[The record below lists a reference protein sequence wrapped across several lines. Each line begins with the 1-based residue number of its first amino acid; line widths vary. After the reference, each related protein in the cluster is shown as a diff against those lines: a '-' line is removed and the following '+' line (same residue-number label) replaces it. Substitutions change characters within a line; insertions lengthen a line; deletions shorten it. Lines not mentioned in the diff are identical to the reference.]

1 MKKAVNII
9 IPLLFA
15 CIVCSC
21 TENKDITSRLQ
32 AAEELMEHHPDSALS
47 ILNGI
52 KTSEKLSEGQNAL
65 WCLLFTQAQDKNYMA
80 HTSDSIIQ
88 IAVRYYEKKK
98 DRGNGMKAYYYN
110 AIVLDDLSDFLRA
123 QDFYLKALDTGK
135 DSDDHALQGRICAN
149 LGLLYIYQDL
159 FEPALALQEEAV
171 VHFTNLCDTMAIGM
185 SLRNIGRIYA
195 SRNQLDS
202 AVVYYS
208 KAMEYITEQNRLSIH
223 NEIGGLYIRMRNYPE
238 ALKHISLALGSL
250 DLEKDRVTIY
260 YNLGDLYRKTGQS
273 DSAAHYLSLCLTS
286 GNIHTKAGATLALGY
301 LEEKRKNWEVS
312 ATYLSQYIELQDS
325 ISKTERAAEL
335 QRIQSLY
342 NYQQVEKDRIFHEME
357 SRKKTTYLYLL
368 SVAFISILMAAVFYY
383 RQRKQVNRERMNKAL
398 LIQEQKY
405 RQSRKYIDEK
415 EEEIKLLKDAYAQET
430 DELKKELLATRQ
442 LIANKDIE
450 QLKQMRI
457 SQIEQKEKF
466 KKSPLLQ
473 LLTTDGSSVTPENW
487 AELETW
493 MELIYPELTPFLK
506 KEIPKISNEKLRLC
520 YLILIG
526 GLKVKRMGDLLN
538 VVPSAIS
545 KSKERLHKDLNNKG
559 GDTVTLDAL
568 LHEMFD
574 KN

>member
-1 MKKAVNII
+1 
-9 IPLLFA
+9 
-15 CIVCSC
+15 
-21 TENKDITSRLQ
+21 
-32 AAEELMEHHPDSALS
+32 
-47 ILNGI
+47 
-52 KTSEKLSEGQNAL
+52 
-65 WCLLFTQAQDKNYMA
+65 
-80 HTSDSIIQ
+80 
-88 IAVRYYEKKK
+88 
-98 DRGNGMKAYYYN
+98 MKAYCYN
-110 AIVLDDLSDFLRA
+110 AVAYHDLGDSPRA

-135 DSDDHALQGRICAN
+135 ESEDHALLGRICAN
-149 LGLLYIYQDL
+149 LGTLYIYQNMTDD
-159 FEPALALQEEAV
+159 ALKYQTEAV
-171 VHFTNLCDTMAIGM
+171 THFTDINDTASIGLA
-185 SLRNIGRIYA
+185 LRNIGRVYVKDE
-195 SRNQLDS
+195 QLDS
-202 AVVYYS
+202 AIMYYTQS
-208 KAMEYITEQNRLSIH
+208 LNYATDKSRSSIH
-223 NEIGGLYIRMRNYPE
+223 NEIGGLYKRMGNYPE
-238 ALKHISLALGSL
+238 ASKHIHLAIASLKPRN
-250 DLEKDRVTIY
+250 DTHTIY
-260 YNLGDLYRKTGQS
+260 YNLGDLYRKTGQY
-273 DSAAHYLSLCLTS
+273 DSAFYYLSPCLTS
-286 GNIHTKAGATLALGY
+286 GNIHTKSGANLGLGY
-301 LEEKRKNWEVS
+301 LEEKRKNWEAS
-312 ATYLSQYIELQDS
+312 ATYLSRHIELQDS

-368 SVAFISILMAAVFYY
+368 SVVFISILMAAVFYY

-415 EEEIKLLKDAYAQET
+415 EEENRHLKDAYAQET
-430 DELKKELLATRQ
+430 DELKKELLAARQ

-450 QLKQMRI
+450 RLKQMHA

-473 LLTTDGSSVTPENW
+473 LFTTDGSSVTPENW

-493 MELIYPELTPFLK
+493 MELIYPELIPFLK
-506 KEIPKISNEKLRLC
+506 KEMPKISNEKLRFC

-545 KSKERLHKDLNNKG
+545 KSKKRLLKDLNNKG
-559 GDTVTLDAL
+559 IGAETLEAF